1 MKKWLKL
8 GSACFLV
15 FGLAACIE
23 RPENEMV
30 QETER
35 VDPASGIDVTTQ
47 SEGIFKGFANG
58 SQDALTI
65 EIDGK
70 EKSYE
75 LAEDA
80 TGDFNVLQEG
90 DRISFS
96 TKKVGGKE
104 RIETIMRK

>member
-1 MKKWLKL
+1 MKKWMKL
-8 GSACFLV
+8 SSASILV
-15 FGLAACIE
+15 LGLAACIE

-35 VDPASGIDVTTQ
+35 VDPASGIDLTTQ

-58 SQDALTI
+58 SQNALTI

-70 EKSYE
+70 DKRYE

-80 TGDFNVLQEG
+80 NGDFKVLQKG
-90 DRISFS
+90 DVISFS

-104 RIETIMRK
+104 QIETIMKK

>member
-8 GSACFLV
+8 GSASILAL
-15 FGLAACIE
+15 GLAACIE

-35 VDPASGIDVTTQ
+35 ADPASGIDLTTQ
-47 SEGIFKGFANG
+47 SEGVFKGFANS

-65 EIDGK
+65 EVEGK
-70 EKSYE
+70 DKKYE

-80 TGDFNVLQEG
+80 TGDFEALQEG
-90 DRISFS
+90 DSISFS
-96 TKKVGGKE
+96 TKKVGNKE
-104 RIETIMRK
+104 LIETIIKK